1 MWCPVYAI
9 GVGSLRLSEQ
19 EAKVVGLLWHG
30 FRVKGLTILV
40 YSSFWSSLRQWPQGG
55 GSVEYTSN
63 VRKDVDMLTT
73 LMSSKQKEAYLVWVW
88 WGLCEPSVFLVVDSK
103 YDCPAI
109 HPTMY
114 HHIHVHADRLDE
126 CVYLLVPQVYKY
138 VHVHHYITC
147 TLSPKWFS

>member
-73 LMSSKQKEAYLVWVW
+73 LMSSKQKEAYLV
-88 WGLCEPSVFLVVDSK
+88 
-103 YDCPAI
+103 
-109 HPTMY
+109 
-114 HHIHVHADRLDE
+114 
-126 CVYLLVPQVYKY
+126 
-138 VHVHHYITC
+138 
-147 TLSPKWFS
+147 